1 NMAHGRI
8 QSICT
13 SQGVEYSADHYVIT
27 AGAWSRQLLGGH
39 ALNLDIWPVRGQI
52 LLFKAQPD
60 LLKTIV
66 LREHDYFYLIPRRD
80 GHILAGSTLEE
91 AGFDKSP
98 TAEARRMLLARAHAL
113 VPALTE
119 ETIAGHWAGL
129 RPGSPDNIPIIDRHP
144 SIANL
149 YLNSG
154 HYRYGVTMAP
164 GSARLLSNIILDKP
178 QPLDIAPY
186 RWPV

>member
-1 NMAHGRI
+1 
-8 QSICT
+8 
-13 SQGVEYSADHYVIT
+13 
-27 AGAWSRQLLGGH
+27 
-39 ALNLDIWPVRGQI
+39 DIWPVRGQI
-52 LLFKAQPD
+52 LLFKVQPG

-66 LREHDYFYLIPRRD
+66 LHEHDYFYLIPRRD

-91 AGFDKSP
+91 TGFDKSA

-119 ETIAGHWAGL
+119 ETVAGHWAGL

-178 QPLDIAPY
+178 QPLDITPY